1 MVKKTS
7 INAEYKDLVDKILDE
22 AIPEHSLNNKKVW
35 EHEPELHAKF
45 DKIWAERKQ
54 SILSQFDDRAFIA
67 TAEENMTEEEKR
79 QPLFI
84 AYRAATKPEAERNA
98 VERAYYKMFASAFDL
113 VSALQE
119 NATKKIKKGRKKGRQ
134 AWVREPLVHPR
145 GKWTEER
152 LKDAVDHL
160 NNGLSMKRAAFNMGL
175 TGGGLKAALDRHGVN
190 PRSKNK

>member
-1 MVKKTS
+1 MVKKTT

-22 AIPEHSLNNKKVW
+22 AIPGHSLNNKKVW
-35 EHEPELHAKF
+35 EHEPDMHAQF

-84 AYRAATKPEAERNA
+84 AYRASTKPEAERNA

-119 NATKKIKKGRKKGRQ
+119 NANKKIKKGRKRK
-134 AWVREPLVHPR
+134 
-145 GKWTEER
+145 
-152 LKDAVDHL
+152 
-160 NNGLSMKRAAFNMGL
+160 
-175 TGGGLKAALDRHGVN
+175 
-190 PRSKNK
+190 